1 MPAAEQKTAELAKS
15 RQGGDSRD
23 VALGWAGLAAV
34 QVAEG
39 KWKEAKESI
48 ERGECRTIIIIIKLL
63 YNVGPAYYRNF
74 VYGGRGGATN
84 LFMLYCSC

>member
-1 MPAAEQKTAELAKS
+1 MPAAEQKTAESAKS

-23 VALGWAGLAAV
+23 VALGWAGLATI

-63 YNVGPAYYRNF
+63 AIQ
-74 VYGGRGGATN
+74 
-84 LFMLYCSC
+84 